1 MSQALW
7 HVTDVLA
14 HAMNIILR
22 LRLGSGDVGVYL
34 QQQVSYGD
42 SDTYIRLA
50 AWQITVGGDT
60 PRSPRLSR
68 NGGQLLLPEDLQQ
81 ALSQCSKCTSR
92 DNGFS
97 VRFKLQI
104 KPEDA
109 IVVD

>member
-42 SDTYIRLA
+42 SDFFLRLQ

-60 PRSPRLSR
+60 PLSPRLSC
-68 NGGQLLLPEDLQQ
+68 NGGQFLLPEDLQQ
-81 ALSQCSKCTSR
+81 ALIRCSRRRPSDR
-92 DNGFS
+92 GFS
-97 VRFKLQI
+97 VQFTWPMKI
-104 KPEDA
+104 EDA